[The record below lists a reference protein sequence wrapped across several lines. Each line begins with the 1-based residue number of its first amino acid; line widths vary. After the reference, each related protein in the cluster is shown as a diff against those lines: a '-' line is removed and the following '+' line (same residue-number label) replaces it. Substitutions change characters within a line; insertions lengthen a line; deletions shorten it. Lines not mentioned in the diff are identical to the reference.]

1 VSTIPP
7 SPGRRSP
14 FVVLSL
20 FAVSLTIAAG
30 IVAAVRSRPSQDRGR
45 TIQASPSDVQ
55 GQLTE
60 MESELRL
67 LRRQLQVVSR
77 QRESGPGAPAT
88 AVVEVPAQPART
100 QEEVA
105 ARDKKRFEGLA
116 GKLAAEPVDL
126 SWGPAT
132 ERAITD
138 TLKKPVFKGS
148 KLLEA
153 TCRSTLC
160 RFEVSHE
167 TDADRH
173 RFSSALPTR
182 LPSLPSGSM
191 RNAEGPDRRTI
202 VYVAREGH
210 RVPRDEP
217 Q

>member
-1 VSTIPP
+1 V
-7 SPGRRSP
+7 
-14 FVVLSL
+14 
-20 FAVSLTIAAG
+20 VSLAVAAG
-30 IVAAVRSRPSQDRGR
+30 IVAAVRSRPSPDHGP
-45 TIQASPSDVQ
+45 TAQASPADVQ

-77 QRESGPGAPAT
+77 QRESGPAT
-88 AVVEVPAQPART
+88 AVSEGPARPALT

-105 ARDKKRFEGLA
+105 ARDKRRFEGLA

>member
-1 VSTIPP
+1 VAPD
-7 SPGRRSP
+7 SP
-14 FVVLSL
+14 
-20 FAVSLTIAAG
+20 AAEG
-30 IVAAVRSRPSQDRGR
+30 PTRP
-45 TIQASPSDVQ
+45 A
-55 GQLTE
+55 L
-60 MESELRL
+60 
-67 LRRQLQVVSR
+67 
-77 QRESGPGAPAT
+77 
-88 AVVEVPAQPART
+88 T
-100 QEEVA
+100 QEEVS
-105 ARDKKRFEGLA
+105 ARDRRRFEGLA
-116 GKLAAEPVDL
+116 RRLAAEPLDL
-126 SWGPAT
+126 GWGPAT
-132 ERAITD
+132 ERTIAD
-138 TLKKPVFKGS
+138 TMKKPVFKGS

-202 VYVAREGH
+202 IYVAREGH